1 MNIYLIALGRNQ
13 VKNSYAKIQ
22 LVGRHGKA
30 SQLHLH
36 VLYLCAA
43 GEGVQG
49 KPDCLEEEEEFP
61 GLSFWFEAVTLRHDE
76 ILETSVSEQ
85 RTGCSGMAERL
96 VRDCIYKTNLRK
108 RLQRLARNQI

>member
-30 SQLHLH
+30 SQLYLH

-76 ILETSVSEQ
+76 ILETRCVW
-85 RTGCSGMAERL
+85 AENWL
-96 VRDCIYKTNLRK
+96 LWYGRK
-108 RLQRLARNQI
+108 AGEGLYL